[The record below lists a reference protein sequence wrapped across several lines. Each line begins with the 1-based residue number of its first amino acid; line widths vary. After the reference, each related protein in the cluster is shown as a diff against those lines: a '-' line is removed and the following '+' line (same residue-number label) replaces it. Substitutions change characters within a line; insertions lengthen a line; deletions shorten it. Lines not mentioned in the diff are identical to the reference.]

1 MRQKIIYNIVSV
13 SVDTGTIC
21 LGKERVLRAAYA
33 RMLNFFRDN
42 ARTIRRLNLYQFGA
56 AFLAILLGLAVPMKR
71 VAGEE
76 IPRENMT
83 LLLLTSIFAVC
94 FFLYLN
100 HTVVWE
106 EGAKSRIRVD
116 AGRARYNPFGGL
128 LIGLAAFL
136 PNILLGI
143 LAAGGYFFGTPDG
156 LFGWKFAAMV
166 SDVAGGIAMVW
177 QGMFLGIIR
186 YLAPDNMYV
195 FLLVPILPILGCWL
209 SYWLGLKQWHLPA
222 LSKSKK
228 TQKPSAKK

>member
-1 MRQKIIYNIVSV
+1 
-13 SVDTGTIC
+13 
-21 LGKERVLRAAYA
+21 
-33 RMLNFFRDN
+33 MLNFFRDN

-106 EGAKSRIRVD
+106 EGAKNRIRID

-128 LIGLAAFL
+128 FLGVAAFL
-136 PNILLGI
+136 PNILLG
-143 LAAGGYFFGTPDG
+143 LLTAGGYFFGSPDG
-156 LFGWKFAAMV
+156 LFGWEFAAKI
-166 SDVAGGIAMVW
+166 SDVTGGIAMLW

-186 YLAPDNMYV
+186 YLAPDNMYA
-195 FLLVPILPILGCWL
+195 FLLVPIPAILGCWL
-209 SYWLGLKQWHLPA
+209 SYFLGLKQWSFAA
-222 LSKSKK
+222 LFKGKK
-228 TQKPSAKK
+228 KAGKAAAKKQ

>member
-1 MRQKIIYNIVSV
+1 M
-13 SVDTGTIC
+13 
-21 LGKERVLRAAYA
+21 LRAAYA
-33 RMLNFFRDN
+33 CMLNFFRDN
-42 ARTIRRLNLYQFGA
+42 ARTLRRLILYQFGA

-106 EGAKSRIRVD
+106 EGAKNRIRID

-128 LIGLAAFL
+128 FLGIAAFL
-136 PNILLGI
+136 PNIILGI
-143 LAAGGYFFGTPDG
+143 LAAGGYFFGNPDG
-156 LFGWKFAAMV
+156 FFGWEFAAKI
-166 SDVAGGIAMVW
+166 SDVSGGIAMIW

-195 FLLVPILPILGCWL
+195 FLLVPLPPILGCWF
-209 SYWLGLKQWHLPA
+209 SYFLGLKQWRFPA
-222 LSKSKK
+222 LFKLQKK
-228 TQKPSAKK
+228 DDKKAVKK